1 MKVSGRTTVGKFK
14 ELFKEEFGTSVR
26 VYQGR
31 KFADNSST
39 LASIRKDDAKI
50 KGNVEIRGN
59 MKVGNVEKL
68 FLNEYGIVIQIED
81 QKGKLADNTVTIASL
96 RNVDNSAVSKK
107 SGNKLADSKSSRKE
121 KFEQEDETTQEYTV
135 YLETTGDVRYF
146 EFCRIPDEELKAD
159 LEIENLSETNYG
171 DVHDIYDINDYF
183 TFRILRSANAD
194 KKITLKPFVVY
205 DQKVEGTFS
214 YRIED
219 ENEKLLEEESNI
231 QFSKIKDNNKLTDNS
246 KVPNN
251 LNELTMETGA
261 FSPTNS
267 ISPPNSFFKRWT
279 CSGKSIAC
287 VQFLVIFASS
297 CGL

>member
-14 ELFKEEFGTSVR
+14 ELFKEEFGTSIR

-50 KGNVEIRGN
+50 KGDVEIRGN

-121 KFEQEDETTQEYTV
+121 KIEQEDETTQEYTV

-171 DVHDIYDINDYF
+171 DVHDIYM
-183 TFRILRSANAD
+183 T
-194 KKITLKPFVVY
+194 
-205 DQKVEGTFS
+205 
-214 YRIED
+214 
-219 ENEKLLEEESNI
+219 
-231 QFSKIKDNNKLTDNS
+231 
-246 KVPNN
+246 
-251 LNELTMETGA
+251 
-261 FSPTNS
+261 
-267 ISPPNSFFKRWT
+267 
-279 CSGKSIAC
+279 
-287 VQFLVIFASS
+287 
-297 CGL
+297 